1 MYGANH
7 EDIAYS
13 YRTGNHGDGSWYSI
27 NGNIDYQRTS
37 RKNKQRMITF
47 SYKINTQPQ
56 TSNSNTGYEDIHA
69 KEEVDDLVKRLLLK
83 TASRTAKRIPWNRP
97 SKWTIQLR

>member
-1 MYGANH
+1 
-7 EDIAYS
+7 
-13 YRTGNHGDGSWYSI
+13 
-27 NGNIDYQRTS
+27 
-37 RKNKQRMITF
+37 MITF

-83 TASRTAKRIPWNRP
+83 TASRTANQYDGTDLPGRLYDSDR
-97 SKWTIQLR
+97 

>member
-1 MYGANH
+1 
-7 EDIAYS
+7 
-13 YRTGNHGDGSWYSI
+13 
-27 NGNIDYQRTS
+27 
-37 RKNKQRMITF
+37 MITF

-83 TASRTAKRIPWNRP
+83 NSQSDGKTNTMEQTFQVDYTTPIGEWHTVEAGAK
-97 SKWTIQLR
+97 